1 MNLFMSTGMKLQ
13 VLGVHPVPDAPD
25 PCHLVDLSIETRL
38 DREGRDLFDA
48 TTITQAGEGHPGTDW
63 QTAHDIHLVDRVG
76 GSGRLLEPGELAEL
90 RVPLRIAFFFHF
102 LRLDRP
108 LLTASGPVWLPR
120 ATPRPD
126 YLRFVVYPLPQ
137 PASASP

>member
-1 MNLFMSTGMKLQ
+1 MKLEI
-13 VLGVHPVPDAPD
+13 LGVHPVPEAPD
-25 PCHLVDLSIETRL
+25 PCHLIDLSIETRL

-48 TTITQAGEGHPGTDW
+48 TSITQAGAGLPGTDW
-63 QTAHDIHLVDRVG
+63 QTADDVYLVERVG
-76 GSGRLLEPGELAEL
+76 GSGRLLDPSELASL

-120 ATPRPD
+120 PTPRPD
-126 YLRFVVYPLPQ
+126 YLRFIVYPLPGR
-137 PASASP
+137 ASEATASP